1 MCREI
6 REGFLEEVG
15 VGGVHLQGQ
24 KHKGE
29 MWRDQQETC
38 EICEEGTGESGHGQ
52 TGKGVFK
59 SGEERL
65 CTLN

>member
-1 MCREI
+1 M
-6 REGFLEEVG
+6 
-15 VGGVHLQGQ
+15 GVHLQGQ
-24 KHKGE
+24 KHKDE